1 MYKLIEYSMKYQ
13 QLYKYIHEES
23 LKGKVGNLKSR
34 LQTIFESL
42 QFFAANKGDT
52 SIKVKCA
59 ELKSICDSILL
70 VAQLLEENRRVE
82 AHTELYNICF
92 SKRSYL
98 SLKTFSLKKGAE
110 LYRMRSANTF
120 TKYTKEG
127 SEEMY
132 HIPFELRYKVGNAR
146 FNIPGFPIFYLA
158 SSVYGC
164 WEEMKRTD
172 LDFANVALFKPT
184 QDLIFL
190 DLTLPK
196 SNKDM
201 DASTILTLPLILAS
215 RMKVERPEENYISEY
230 SIPQLVMECL
240 ITMRNKEAIPES
252 NIIGIRYESIHQDER
267 DLLFDKTYK
276 DDIFVNYAIP
286 PFEVSERG
294 VCPKIKQLFEFWDN
308 TSWAEIKYRNVD
320 ISSYDSKTHYEQS
333 VFGAIEHRLNL
344 IAPGMLTYK
353 TKRKGEVPS
362 GALN

>member
-1 MYKLIEYSMKYQ
+1 MKYQ

-42 QFFAANKGDT
+42 QFFAANKGET
-52 SIKVKCA
+52 SIKVKCS
-59 ELKSICDSILL
+59 ELKSICDSILS
-70 VAQLLEENRRVE
+70 VAQLLEENLRIE
-82 AHTELYNICF
+82 AHSKLYNICF
-92 SKRSYL
+92 AEGSNL
-98 SLKTFSLKKGAE
+98 SLKTYTLKKDAE

-120 TKYTKEG
+120 AKYTKES

-184 QDLIFL
+184 KDLIFL
-190 DLTLPK
+190 DLTLPN
-196 SNKDM
+196 SNKAI

-215 RMKVERPEENYISEY
+215 RMKVERPEENYIPEY
-230 SIPQLVMECL
+230 SIPQMIMECL
-240 ITMRNKEAIPES
+240 IAMRNKNANPES
-252 NIIGIRYESIHQDER
+252 NIIGIRYGSIHQDER
-267 DLLFDKTYK
+267 DLLFDETYK
-276 DDIFVNYAIP
+276 DDMFVNYAIP

-294 VCPKIKQLFEFWDN
+294 VCPKIKQLFEFWNN
-308 TSWAEIKYRNVD
+308 TSWAEIKYRNIDV
-320 ISSYDSKTHYEQS
+320 SSCDSQTHYEQS
-333 VFGAIEHRLNL
+333 VFGVIEHRLNL
-344 IAPGMLTYK
+344 IAPGVLLYK
-353 TKRKGEVPS
+353 TKRKGGIPP
-362 GALN
+362 GALNIKIT